1 MLFRAHG
8 KKLANTILRYIHQR
22 EGEGYRVAILG
33 REAIATGIECPVLV
47 LRIHDGCE

>member
-1 MLFRAHG
+1 ML
-8 KKLANTILRYIHQR
+8 KKLANTVFRYTHQT
-22 EGEGYRVAILG
+22 EVEGYRVATLG

>member
-1 MLFRAHG
+1 MLFRPHG
-8 KKLANTILRYIHQR
+8 KKLANTILRYIQT
-22 EGEGYRVAILG
+22 EMEGYRVATLG